1 MKNKYAK
8 RNKIIS
14 ALLFIVLLVGLSL
27 LLYPIISEYWNSFHQ
42 SRAIAAYD
50 EEVKETDEKSLEKWR
65 TEALAYNISLQG
77 KQTRFSPS
85 EEEKKVYEKLLDV
98 SGKGIMGYIEIP
110 KIGVSLP
117 IYHGTDK
124 EVLQSAIGH
133 IEGSSVP
140 VGGKGSHCVISG
152 HRGLPSSKLFTDI
165 DQLKEGDI
173 FMLRV
178 LNETLTY
185 EVDQIRIVK
194 PDDISFLAI
203 EEDQDFCTLMTCTPY
218 GVNSHRLLVRGH
230 RVENTEKLS
239 TIITADAVQI
249 NPKLVASILAVP
261 ILSIFLPWSLFNFLK
276 NKNEKTQS

>member
-50 EEVKETDEKSLEKWR
+50 EEVKETDENSLEKWR
-65 TEALAYNISLQG
+65 TEALAYNISLQR

-98 SGKGIMGYIEIP
+98 SGKGIMGYVEIP

-152 HRGLPSSKLFTDI
+152 HRGLPSS
-165 DQLKEGDI
+165 
-173 FMLRV
+173 
-178 LNETLTY
+178 
-185 EVDQIRIVK
+185 
-194 PDDISFLAI
+194 
-203 EEDQDFCTLMTCTPY
+203 
-218 GVNSHRLLVRGH
+218 
-230 RVENTEKLS
+230 
-239 TIITADAVQI
+239 
-249 NPKLVASILAVP
+249 
-261 ILSIFLPWSLFNFLK
+261 
-276 NKNEKTQS
+276 